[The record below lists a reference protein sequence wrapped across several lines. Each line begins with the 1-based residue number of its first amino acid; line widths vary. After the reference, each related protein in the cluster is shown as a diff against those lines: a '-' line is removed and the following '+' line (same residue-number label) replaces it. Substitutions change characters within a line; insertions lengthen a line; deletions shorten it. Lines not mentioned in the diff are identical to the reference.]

1 MGRRFQRLILTVL
14 LLACLPAAALADM
27 KATYLHPRR
36 MDTVIVEVAD
46 NGDSRLQFSGQ
57 IWRLQIVGGENYVIY
72 GRPQGPYVVRLA
84 DLEQLFAE
92 LRPALPSP
100 PSLSGLRLVRRGTAG
115 FAGHRGTAFFFETPD
130 RAAMSPYPMLVVS
143 ADPALAPLGRPIA
156 LQMDFAILSY
166 RLAGTAIPPIFVAMR
181 EALGGGTPLSFL
193 GLDLQGIE
201 RTPVDPV
208 RFGLPAPPVTMEEL
222 RAGGVPRIG

>member
-1 MGRRFQRLILTVL
+1 MRGRVQRLILAIL
-14 LLACLPAAALADM
+14 LVAGLPAAARADM

-36 MDTVIVEVAD
+36 FDTVTVEVAG

-72 GRPQGPYVVRLA
+72 ERPQGPRVVRLA
-84 DLEQLFAE
+84 DLQQLFLE
-92 LRPALPSP
+92 LRPALPNP
-100 PSLSGLRLVRRGTAG
+100 PSLSGLRLVQRGTAS
-115 FAGHRGTAFFFETPD
+115 FAGHRGTAFFFQAP
-130 RAAMSPYPMLVVS
+130 AMAELSPYPMLVVS

-166 RLAGTAIPPIFVAMR
+166 GLAGTVIPPIFVAMR
-181 EALGGGTPLSFL
+181 EALGSGTPLSFF
-193 GLDLQGIE
+193 GLDLQSIE
-201 RTPVDPV
+201 RPPIDPA
-208 RFGLPAPPVTMEEL
+208 RFRLPAPPVTMEEL